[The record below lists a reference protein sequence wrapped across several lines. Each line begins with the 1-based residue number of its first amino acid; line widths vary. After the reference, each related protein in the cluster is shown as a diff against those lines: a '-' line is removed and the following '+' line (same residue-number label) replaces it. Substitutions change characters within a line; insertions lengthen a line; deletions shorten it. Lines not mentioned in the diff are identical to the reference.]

1 MLGQLA
7 QIAGSLLILVPFG
20 LAQLGRLD
28 ARSGPAL
35 LLNLAGS
42 AILAADAALGSQWG
56 FLLLEGAW
64 AVVSAIGLVRRSR
77 PGQEAPGTFT
87 GAGRSATPERRRR
100 QPRPGR
106 RPGRPTTIPGRDR
119 ARGPR
124 GQTGWWPPRC
134 R

>member
-7 QIAGSLLILVPFG
+7 QVAGSLLILVPFG

-42 AILAADAALGSQWG
+42 SILAADAALGSQWG

-64 AVVSAIGLVRRSR
+64 AVVSAIGLLRGSRTGRHDRHDRR
-77 PGQEAPGTFT
+77 AP
-87 GAGRSATPERRRR
+87 R
-100 QPRPGR
+100 QA
-106 RPGRPTTIPGRDR
+106 
-119 ARGPR
+119 AR
-124 GQTGWWPPRC
+124 
-134 R
+134 